1 MAIEYRTKE
10 GDMLD
15 EICHHY
21 YGQTAGIVEQ
31 VLEANPGLA
40 ALGPTLAAGT
50 LVTLPDIAAPEQEQI
65 NLWS

>member
-1 MAIEYRTKE
+1 MAIQYRCKE

-21 YGQTAGIVEQ
+21 YGQTAGVVEQ
-31 VLEANPGLA
+31 VLAANSGLA
-40 ALGPTLAAGT
+40 ALGPVLPVGT
-50 LVTLPDIAAPEQEQI
+50 LVTLPEISAREAEQV

>member
-1 MAIEYRTKE
+1 MAIQYRCKA
-10 GDMLD
+10 GAMLD

-21 YGQTAGIVEQ
+21 YGQTTEVIAQ

-40 ALGPTLAAGT
+40 ALGPVLPVGT
-50 LVTLPDIAAPEQEQI
+50 LVTLPDVSAPKKETI

>member
-1 MAIEYRTKE
+1 MAIQYRCKE

-21 YGQTAGIVEQ
+21 YGQTMEVVAQ

-40 ALGPTLAAGT
+40 ALGPVLSAGT
-50 LVTLPDIAAPEQEQI
+50 LVTLPDISAPEAEQVNI
-65 NLWS
+65 WS